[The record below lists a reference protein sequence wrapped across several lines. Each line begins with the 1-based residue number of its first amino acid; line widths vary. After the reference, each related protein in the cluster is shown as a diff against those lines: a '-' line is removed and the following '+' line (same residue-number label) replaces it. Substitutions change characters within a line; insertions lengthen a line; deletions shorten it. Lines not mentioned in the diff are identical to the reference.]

1 MTPRTETQNA
11 QRGTRPPACTAGTR
25 AALPGASKALRTHPI
40 PLLGATGR
48 HSPGHRTARSCGRRG
63 SLDPPPSAR
72 RHVTRAR
79 GQDPNL
85 ARTTPARPRPGERQ
99 SGRAFRRA
107 PPPGRPI
114 RARNGRA
121 RPRRRPHYWLLRGGG
136 RAGLRPAL
144 PGGAPAHLGQR
155 TCGWGCRP
163 GGQGPGARGRGF
175 PGRRRLGAEFCCLYL
190 TFALSYLQVSSVVI

>member
-121 RPRRRPHYWLLRGGG
+121 RPPE
-136 RAGLRPAL
+136 APAL
-144 PGGAPAHLGQR
+144 LAAAGRWAGWTPPSAAWWR
-155 TCGWGCRP
+155 TCSP
-163 GGQGPGARGRGF
+163 GPEDLRLGLQARGPGARGQ
-175 PGRRRLGAEFCCLYL
+175 GAG
-190 TFALSYLQVSSVVI
+190 VSGKTEAWG